1 MFRKYH
7 PPRLA
12 EIRQDSALSTFVAPL
27 IANLAGYGGP
37 LAIVIGAAQAG
48 HASAEQIT
56 SMLCVIAL
64 TVGMASVLLS
74 YLTRTP
80 IITAWSTP
88 GAAFLLTAL
97 PTVTYAEAI
106 AGFIIANGIIFG
118 MLSFTIIKLLSGKTK
133 DVSITMYVLSIFFLI
148 KIVLDASNAFAH

>member
-7 PPRLA
+7 PPTLR

-64 TVGMASVLLS
+64 MVGIASIALS

-106 AGFIIANGIIFG
+106 AGFIIANGIIFLIAYSG
-118 MLSFTIIKLLSGKTK
+118 MFDTVMNKLPK
-133 DVSITMYVLSIFFLI
+133 SIAAAL
-148 KIVLDASNAFAH
+148 

>member
-7 PPRLA
+7 PPTLRQ
-12 EIRQDSALSTFVAPL
+12 IRQDSALSTFVAPL

-64 TVGMASVLLS
+64 MVGIASISLS

-80 IITAWSTP
+80 IICRRRFGCP
-88 GAAFLLTAL
+88 
-97 PTVTYAEAI
+97 PTSAR
-106 AGFIIANGIIFG
+106 
-118 MLSFTIIKLLSGKTK
+118 
-133 DVSITMYVLSIFFLI
+133 
-148 KIVLDASNAFAH
+148 